1 MSKAFKRVAVSV
13 ALAVLVVVLSAC
25 SMQGAGSLPASSDSA
40 GAGSSSASAAVES
53 SGTEPAA
60 SSGLATPATAGAL
73 HVEGTRLVGEHG
85 EAVQLKGAS
94 THGLAW
100 FPAYVNDA
108 LFGELRT
115 EWGANVVRLAM
126 YTAESGGYCA
136 DGDQAA
142 LRKLVDDGVRFATDN
157 DLYVII
163 DWHIL
168 SDNDPNMHA
177 DEAEVFFA
185 EVSATYTDHD
195 NVLYEICNEPN
206 GGTTWA
212 SVKAYAER
220 IVPVIRANDSDAV
233 IIVGTPTWS
242 QDVDAAAADPLA
254 FDNVMYALHFYAA
267 THKED
272 LRAKATSALDAGLP
286 LFVSEFGI
294 CDASGNGAIDETQAD
309 AWVSLLDE
317 RGVSYVMWNLSNK
330 AESSAMF
337 KATCDKVSGFADDD
351 LSQAGTWLKRT
362 LAGKGS
368 ATASGVE
375 EQASGDAA
383 SSNAAGQSSS
393 GAAPAA
399 SASASPVVGAESP
412 AHTSGNFEYRAT
424 LRTSWES
431 NGESFFLYDL
441 AIVNN
446 GVDTASWSID
456 LPFNGTFALS
466 DSWNGT
472 FQAEGNT
479 LHVSNVDYNGAVTSG
494 GSVADVGFIVSG
506 APTLALQ

>member
-1 MSKAFKRVAVSV
+1 M
-13 ALAVLVVVLSAC
+13 
-25 SMQGAGSLPASSDSA
+25 
-40 GAGSSSASAAVES
+40 
-53 SGTEPAA
+53 
-60 SSGLATPATAGAL
+60 
-73 HVEGTRLVGEHG
+73 EGTRLVGEHG

-108 LFGELRT
+108 LFGELHT

-157 DLYVII
+157 DLYVIV
-163 DWHIL
+163 DWHML

-177 DEAEVFFA
+177 DEAEAFFA
-185 EVSATYTDHD
+185 EVSAAYADHD

-220 IVPVIRANDSDAV
+220 VIPVIRANDPDAIV
-233 IIVGTPTWS
+233 IVGTPTWS

-272 LRAKATSALDAGLP
+272 LRAKATAALDAGLP

-294 CDASGNGAIDETQAD
+294 CDASGNGAIDEVQAD

-337 KATCDKVSGFADDD
+337 KATCDKISGFADDD
-351 LSQAGTWLKRT
+351 LSQAGMWLRRT
-362 LAGKGS
+362 LAGEGGTS
-368 ATASGVE
+368 ASSAMGQASGDG
-375 EQASGDAA
+375 APSNAADRPSGDAA
-383 SSNAAGQSSS
+383 SAGT
-393 GAAPAA
+393 A
-399 SASASPVVGAESP
+399 SVDGAELP
-412 AHTSGNFEYRAT
+412 VRTSGNFEYRAT
-424 LRTSWES
+424 LRTTWES
-431 NGESFFLYDL
+431 NGESYFLYDL
-441 AIVNN
+441 VIVND
-446 GVDTASWSID
+446 GEAASSWAID
-456 LPFNGTFALS
+456 VPFSGAFTLS
-466 DSWNGT
+466 DSWNGA
-472 FQAEGNT
+472 FLAEGNN
-479 LHVSNVDYNGAVTSG
+479 LHISNTDYNGAVASG
-494 GSVADVGFIVSG
+494 GSIADVGFIVSG
-506 APTLALQ
+506 PASLALE